1 MAISFTDKKIED
13 FINWL
18 NKTFV
23 PTMYPETNYAN
34 KTLSEKDKLMF
45 RDDAS
50 VRVGPAQLRQL
61 RSVPAGM
68 HI

>member
-1 MAISFTDKKIED
+1 
-13 FINWL
+13 
-18 NKTFV
+18 
-23 PTMYPETNYAN
+23 MYPETNYAD